1 MKFLDTT
8 SEYIYFKNEINAIT
22 QKTALSG
29 KYLLGDNTKSL
40 ESRFSLIVGNEY
52 SNVAVKNCTD
62 AITMIVKKIWHPNM
76 PIILPNF
83 GAYPTSVAVH
93 AITKNVHYVDV
104 DKTFTIDTNKLP
116 DIKNGIIIPVHLFGN
131 NCDMKKIMDY
141 AKSNNH
147 IVIEDCAQSTG
158 SGTGNFGHYSVFSF
172 YPTKPLAS
180 MGDGGMICTRMGDE
194 EYFRKF
200 RFYGQLGRNME
211 FVGVNSR
218 IDEFQAGIVLSKLSK
233 FHELNEKRK
242 EIACRYSEFVA
253 GIKPRGNCVYH
264 QFPLLL
270 KNRKKVINLMKNL
283 EIPYII
289 HYEKHVTDFTF
300 LNCLN
305 YKTNFRVSDKVLSIP
320 VHPFLKEN
328 EIHKICEFLKMVS
341 EYEIK

>member
-1 MKFLDTT
+1 
-8 SEYIYFKNEINAIT
+8 
-22 QKTALSG
+22 
-29 KYLLGDNTKSL
+29 
-40 ESRFSLIVGNEY
+40 
-52 SNVAVKNCTD
+52 
-62 AITMIVKKIWHPNM
+62 
-76 PIILPNF
+76 
-83 GAYPTSVAVH
+83 
-93 AITKNVHYVDV
+93 
-104 DKTFTIDTNKLP
+104 
-116 DIKNGIIIPVHLFGN
+116 
-131 NCDMKKIMDY
+131 
-141 AKSNNH
+141 
-147 IVIEDCAQSTG
+147 
-158 SGTGNFGHYSVFSF
+158 
-172 YPTKPLAS
+172 
-180 MGDGGMICTRMGDE
+180 MGDE

>member
-8 SEYIYFKNEINAIT
+8 SEYIFFKKEIDSIVN
-22 QKTALSG
+22 KTAMSG

-40 ESRFSLIVGNEY
+40 ESKFNLIVGNEY

-62 AITMIVKKIWHPNM
+62 AITMIVKKIWRPNM

-104 DKTFTIDTNKLP
+104 DKTFTIDADKLP

-211 FVGVNSR
+211 FVGINSR

-242 EIACRYSEFVA
+242 EIACRYSEFVV
-253 GIKPRGNCVYH
+253 GMKPRGNCVYH
-264 QFPLLL
+264 QFPLLF
-270 KNRKKVINLMKNL
+270 KNREKVINLMKNL
-283 EIPYII
+283 KIPFII
-289 HYEKHVTDFTF
+289 HYEKHVTDFKF
-300 LNCLN
+300 LNDLN
-305 YKTNFRVSDKVLSIP
+305 YKANFRVSDKILSIP
-320 VHPFLKEN
+320 VHPFMRED
-328 EIHKICEFLKMVS
+328 EIKIVCEFLKEVGK
-341 EYEIK
+341 YEIK

>member
-1 MKFLDTT
+1 MKFLDTA
-8 SEYIYFKNEINAIT
+8 SEYFFFKNEINAIT

-29 KYLLGDNTKSL
+29 RYLLGDNTALL
-40 ESRFSLIVGNEY
+40 EDEFKLIVGKNY
-52 SNVAVKNCTD
+52 KNIAVKNCTD
-62 AITMIVKKIWHPNM
+62 AITMIVKKVWQPSM

-104 DKTFTIDTNKLP
+104 DETFTIDANKLP

-131 NCDMKKIMDY
+131 NCDMKKIMEY

-158 SGTGNFGHYSVFSF
+158 SGSGMFGHYSVFSF

-194 EYFRKF
+194 EYFKKF

-218 IDEFQAGIVLSKLSK
+218 IDEFQAGIVLSKLNK
-233 FHELNEKRK
+233 FNELNEKRK
-242 EIACRYSEFVA
+242 EIACRYSEFVTGMKA
-253 GIKPRGNCVYH
+253 RGNCVYH
-264 QFPLLL
+264 QFPLLF
-270 KNRKKVINLMKNL
+270 KNREKVINLMKNL
-283 EIPYII
+283 KIPFII
-289 HYEKHVTDFTF
+289 HYEKHVTDFKF
-300 LNCLN
+300 LNDLN
-305 YKTNFRVSDKVLSIP
+305 YKANFRVSDKILSIP
-320 VHPFLKEN
+320 VHPFMEED
-328 EIHKICEFLKMVS
+328 EIKIVCEFLNEVGK
-341 EYEIK
+341 YEIK